1 MIGGD
6 EGTMARIIV
15 ADDSELVRRMF
26 QRLLGEAGHQV
37 HAVGDGLAAV
47 EAALTG
53 NVDLVILDVL
63 MPRMNGYVACRLL
76 KSEPATRAIPVL
88 MLSGQG
94 DTGDRYWGLETGAD
108 HYVTKD
114 APPEELL
121 DLIQRLASRPAAARA
136 ASGPAGQEVD
146 ILGRVSEELDRKLF
160 ETTIL
165 SQLGQVAG
173 SLERVDEA
181 FTSVMEVVAR
191 AVDYSVGALAFA
203 DDDSLEIMVMARQP
217 LGANVL
223 DAFEAE
229 IAARAARERGAGRPL
244 RAVLRRFSTA
254 VEGGGPP
261 AGGVLDGFES
271 FSVARGGQL
280 NRIMALAGPSVTQS
294 AREHRGFLGQVAG
307 QALIVTEN
315 ARLFDRVR
323 DLSLRDGLTGL
334 YNHRH
339 SMEVV
344 EDEFERASRYGTPLS
359 LLMIDLD
366 HFKTFNDDNGH
377 LAGDAALKTVGR
389 LLSEALRAVDT
400 LGRYGGEEFVSVLP
414 QTGDEAARLI
424 AERLRRIVESHD
436 FGSGPSPRRITTSIG
451 VACHPGSGARSA
463 VELLQQAD
471 LALYRAKEAG
481 RNRVE

>member
-1 MIGGD
+1 
-6 EGTMARIIV
+6 MARIIV

-26 QRLLGEAGHQV
+26 QRLMGEAGHEV

-53 NVDLVILDVL
+53 KVDLVVLDVL

-76 KSEPATRAIPVL
+76 KSEPSTRGIPIV

-94 DTGDRYWGLETGAD
+94 DAGDRYWGLETGAD

-121 DLIQRLASRPAAARA
+121 DLIGKIVSRPAPPRA
-136 ASGPAGQEVD
+136 APGPAGHEVD
-146 ILGRVSEELDRKLF
+146 ILGRVSEELDRRLF

-173 SLERVDEA
+173 ALERVDEA

-203 DDDSLEIMVMARQP
+203 EGDSLEIMVMARQP
-217 LGANVL
+217 LGADVL
-223 DAFEAE
+223 DAFEAQV
-229 IAARAARERGAGRPL
+229 AASAARERGGGPPL
-244 RAVLRRFSTA
+244 RAVMRRFDKTA
-254 VEGGGPP
+254 AAETAPTAPG
-261 AGGVLDGFES
+261 ALDGFES
-271 FSVARGGQL
+271 FSVARGGQR
-280 NRIMALAGPSVTQS
+280 NRLMALAGPSVAQS
-294 AREHRGFLGQVAG
+294 AREHRGFLGRVAS

-344 EDEFERASRYGTPLS
+344 ADEFERASRYGTPIS

-366 HFKTFNDDNGH
+366 HFKTFNDDHGH

-389 LLSEALRAVDT
+389 LLSDALRAVDT
-400 LGRYGGEEFVSVLP
+400 LGRYGGEEFVAILP
-414 QTGDEAARLI
+414 QTAEDAGRVI

-436 FGSGPSPRRITTSIG
+436 LGPGSSPRRITTSIG